1 MGSHLIRNYMNS
13 RKILTLIASI
23 ALVGCSFN
31 NLLFNRAI
39 ESLRNQSEI
48 SIDYYRD
55 LSFASL
61 LVELNNNQ
69 FVVILGDANKN
80 RSRWFSSDNT
90 ILVTRNYKVIAVDG
104 FENDFTM
111 INPPSIKQIYLN
123 LFYSKGSNI
132 ESHNG
137 YISFTNPKT
146 SYLEINFSYTLDR
159 ESSARKLLSSGKE
172 GNVFLLTEQF
182 EIPLIRRKGK
192 NYYWFDKNGIM
203 QESKQEIISI
213 QEKIRLSPIKY
224 SKLDN

>member
-1 MGSHLIRNYMNS
+1 MESHLIRNYMNS
-13 RKILTLIASI
+13 RKIFILTLSI
-23 ALVGCSFN
+23 ALAGCSLN

-48 SIDYYRD
+48 PIDYYRD
-55 LSFASL
+55 LSFSSL
-61 LVELNNNQ
+61 LIELNNNQ
-69 FVVILGDANKN
+69 YVVILGDANKN

-90 ILVTRNYKVIAVDG
+90 ILVTKNYKIIAVDG
-104 FENDFTM
+104 FENDFMM
-111 INPPSIKQIYLN
+111 INPPLIKQKYLN
-123 LFYSKGSNI
+123 LFYSKDSES

-146 SYLEINFSYTLDR
+146 SYLEIEFTYSLER
-159 ESSARKLLSSGKE
+159 ESTSRKLLSSGKE

-182 EIPLIRRKGK
+182 EIPLIGRKGK
-192 NYYWFDKNGIM
+192 NYYWFDVNGVM